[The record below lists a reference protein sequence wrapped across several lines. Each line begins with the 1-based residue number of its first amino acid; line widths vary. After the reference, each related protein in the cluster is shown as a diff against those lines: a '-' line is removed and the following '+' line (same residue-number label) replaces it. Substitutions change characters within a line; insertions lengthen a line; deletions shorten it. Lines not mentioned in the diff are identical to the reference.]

1 MAGGKGSTTPGRQ
14 SCDPRSAP
22 IFFLI
27 SKLFWLVAAP
37 STVLLCFVTIGAV
50 LLAAGRTRAGR
61 VFALLGAAGLLV
73 GGVLPSGALLLRP
86 IEDRFPRPGVDLAP
100 PTGVIVLGGS
110 TDERLALARGRV
122 TIVDAADRLTEAVI
136 LARRFPEARL
146 VFTGGSGVLGGTE
159 LSEAADVHRLWLD
172 MGIPDS
178 RITVEDRS
186 RNTDENVRF
195 TQTIVGPEPGQRWL
209 LVTSA
214 FHMARAVA
222 LFRANGWPV
231 IPDPVDYRTR
241 GDAADWRPSLNV
253 VGNLQRLD
261 LAVREWVG
269 LVVYRMTGRTRALLP
284 AP

>member
-1 MAGGKGSTTPGRQ
+1 MLGTM
-14 SCDPRSAP
+14 
-22 IFFLI
+22 
-27 SKLFWLVAAP
+27 
-37 STVLLCFVTIGAV
+37 TVGAM
-50 LLAAGRTRAGR
+50 LLAAGRFRAGR
-61 VFALLGAAGLLV
+61 VLTLLGAAGLLA
-73 GGVLPSGALLLRP
+73 GGVLPTGALLLRP
-86 IEDRFPRPGVDLAP
+86 IEDRFPRPDADLAP
-100 PTGVIVLGGS
+100 PTGIIVLGGS

-122 TIVDAADRLTEAVI
+122 TIVDAADRLTEALV
-136 LARRFPEARL
+136 LARRFPQARL
-146 VFTGGSGVLGGTE
+146 VFTGGSGVLGGTV

-195 TQTIVGPEPGQRWL
+195 TQAIVRPEPGQRWV

-214 FHMARAVA
+214 FHMARSVA

-241 GDAADWRPSLNV
+241 GDATDWRPSLSI

-261 LAVREWVG
+261 LAAREWTG
-269 LVVYRMTGRTRALLP
+269 LLVYRLTGRTRTLLP

>member
-1 MAGGKGSTTPGRQ
+1 M
-14 SCDPRSAP
+14 
-22 IFFLI
+22 
-27 SKLFWLVAAP
+27 AAP
-37 STVLLCFVTIGAV
+37 STVLLGAV
-50 LLAAGRTRAGR
+50 AVGAGLLAAGRMRAGR
-61 VFALLGAAGLLV
+61 AVALLAAAGLFV

-86 IEDRFPRPGVDLAP
+86 IEDRFPPPAADLAP
-100 PTGVIVLGGS
+100 PTGIIVLGGS

-122 TIVDAADRLTEAVI
+122 AIVEAADRLTEAVI
-136 LARRFPEARL
+136 LARRFPSARL
-146 VFTGGSGVLGGTE
+146 VFTGGSGVLGGTV

-178 RITVEDRS
+178 RITLEDRS

-195 TQTIVGPEPGQRWL
+195 TKAIVGPESGQRWL

-241 GDAADWRPSLNV
+241 GDASDWRPSLTI

-261 LAVREWVG
+261 LAVREWTG
-269 LVVYRMTGRTRALLP
+269 LIVYRLSGRTRTLLP